1 MRYTLRQL
9 QIFRTVA
16 ETLSYTAAAG
26 RLHLTQP
33 AVFGQVRQLEAQLG
47 LALIERL
54 GRRLHLTEA
63 GERAARG
70 AAAVLAAVE
79 RLDAE
84 MAELKGLGGGRLHL
98 AVVSTAKYMLP
109 RLLGPF
115 SAAHPGLDIR
125 LTVGNRRELLERF
138 SANLDD
144 LYVLGALPDG
154 LAAHSRPLAENPLI
168 VIAPP
173 DHPLVAAPRID
184 LATLATEPFVMREP
198 GSGTRRAAEQAFA
211 TSGLAPRVRLELGA
225 NEAVKQAVMAGL
237 GLSVLSQGTVQL
249 EIDHGYLVA
258 LDVAGFPLRR
268 TWSIAWHRGKRLS
281 RAAQAFLD
289 SLPAAA

>member
-47 LALIERL
+47 QALIERL

-70 AAAVLAAVE
+70 AASVLAAVE

-173 DHPLVAAPRID
+173 DHPLAAVRKID
-184 LATLATEPFVMREP
+184 LATLAAEPFVMREP

-211 TSGLAPRVRLELGA
+211 AAGLAPRVRLELGA